1 MTKMPFLKSR
11 HPGLRKTPE
20 KPNFWKIDLKKGSG
34 ARLRK
39 GKGFN
44 APLSPD
50 RSVGLLKHFVK
61 TNDSQKLTTVQP
73 DKQLYITC
81 NNNIILQACI

>member
-1 MTKMPFLKSR
+1 MTKMPFFEES
-11 HPGLRKTPE
+11 PPE
-20 KPNFWKIDLKKGSG
+20 FKENTRETRIFENWFEKGSG

-50 RSVGLLKHFVK
+50 RPVGLLKHFVK

-73 DKQLYITC
+73 YKQL
-81 NNNIILQACI
+81 